1 MKIMMTII
9 TKSETLDVHVD
20 IEDEATAQAKLA
32 QMLQDIQ
39 KRFCA
44 RSETKKPATSA
55 APKPPRESVALT
67 PADKS

>member
-20 IEDEATAQAKLA
+20 IEDEVTAQAKLA

-44 RSETKKPATSA
+44 RSETKKPAASQ
-55 APKPPRESVALT
+55 KPARESAALT